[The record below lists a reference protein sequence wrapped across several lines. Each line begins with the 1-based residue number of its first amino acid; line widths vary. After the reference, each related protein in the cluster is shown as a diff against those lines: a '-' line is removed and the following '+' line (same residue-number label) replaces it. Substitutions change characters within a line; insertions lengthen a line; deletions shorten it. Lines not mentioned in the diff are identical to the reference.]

1 MTCGTANVPVFGN
14 RPLTVSGNVTTI
26 NRPPQE
32 DFDFPIE
39 LGDTWRVRTTLNST
53 GRVRIVINLAPFP
66 DAVID
71 QPLNGNAPLD
81 ANYTAAASETV
92 TVPAGSFDSLRV
104 HSATAGGASSDR
116 WYAPNASNY
125 VRLENH
131 DASGPTTYTHTWANL
146 TAYVLAARVL
156 PVTVTLSP
164 AKVGPGGP
172 FTVFANT
179 TAPNAPV
186 QLVLPAIN
194 FTATGSTNGTGAFQM
209 SVSAPADND
218 DTPANTDVGSHGILV
233 DVAGSGYG
241 AATVSLL
248 RPDLAIAGLSAS
260 PVPVGDGVPT
270 NLTTTASVTTD
281 VPVYSPVLVTF
292 VAEDVDVNRD
302 GRLDSPMSVYCAR
315 SPCAN
320 ATVAPLLPGIPQA
333 VSVTWTPGPPNLPA
347 DVRVS
352 AVVDPNDRYE
362 EASEINNVVV
372 TTVRVQAPNLTP
384 SNVSVFAGGTAYVFG
399 NTSSIGFV
407 SPLIVA
413 PVGTTV
419 NLTAIVKNT
428 GVMNVTRSTVVAFYN
443 TTGLNGTGD
452 PPFAQFSL
460 GPIDAG
466 AQVGLATVP
475 WTAPIATGTYY
486 VNITADHDRSVRET
500 SETDNTFVV
509 RLRVFDPASAPD
521 LVPVSVSIP
530 AKASVNRP
538 VTITARVQNRGVG
551 NASGFQ
557 VGFYNATQSSTPFAT
572 VNVGPLGAGATSS
585 VISATWSSP
594 ALGAHTIWVEVD
606 YGNAVPEADET
617 NNLQSGTTTVYNF
630 PA

>member
-1 MTCGTANVPVFGN
+1 
-14 RPLTVSGNVTTI
+14 
-26 NRPPQE
+26 
-32 DFDFPIE
+32 
-39 LGDTWRVRTTLNST
+39 
-53 GRVRIVINLAPFP
+53 
-66 DAVID
+66 
-71 QPLNGNAPLD
+71 
-81 ANYTAAASETV
+81 
-92 TVPAGSFDSLRV
+92 
-104 HSATAGGASSDR
+104 
-116 WYAPNASNY
+116 
-125 VRLENH
+125 
-131 DASGPTTYTHTWANL
+131 
-146 TAYVLAARVL
+146 
-156 PVTVTLSP
+156 
-164 AKVGPGGP
+164 
-172 FTVFANT
+172 
-179 TAPNAPV
+179 
-186 QLVLPAIN
+186 
-194 FTATGSTNGTGAFQM
+194 
-209 SVSAPADND
+209 
-218 DTPANTDVGSHGILV
+218 
-233 DVAGSGYG
+233 
-241 AATVSLL
+241 
-248 RPDLAIAGLSAS
+248 
-260 PVPVGDGVPT
+260 
-270 NLTTTASVTTD
+270 
-281 VPVYSPVLVTF
+281 
-292 VAEDVDVNRD
+292 
-302 GRLDSPMSVYCAR
+302 MSVYCAR

-486 VNITADHDRSVRET
+486 MNITADHDRSVRET

-630 PA
+630 PATSLRIGTPMVVATATYIAASTELSFNSPDLTGQGPPTIWYRVDSGPWTSIAASTPFLLAGGPHTITFNATDALGGVEPPHVEDIIVDDLPPETRATVTNATGGKAVTFTATDLGVGVNWTEYRVDGGAWTRDNGTGVRITVGGNHTVEFRSADLLGNVEPTRTVYVLVAGEPPNPSAGFNVNPALAVVFAAMLLLAGWFAAPSPDPPRRRRWLLTVVLPPAALELATGAVSLVVPAMAVPGGSLGVPVDAALLVIGLLVIWFSRQRALRTA